1 MSRPSPEL
9 VLGPYYR
16 HMTGPD
22 PWFPLQSVYSYTI
35 FRRDWSGVQTPD
47 YRNKKRKRVLPDNG
61 YFSDRRTCSAS
72 STMSTMTRQGYGISS
87 LEVHHTGDTPFDG
100 TFPSLT
106 VDATNKA
113 TRKLYKAVD
122 GARLNIAQ
130 FFAERKQTAELLAST
145 AARIASAARSLR
157 RADLRGFAT
166 SLSLSGSETRT
177 LKQNWRR
184 VERTPTH
191 MRVSSHWLEYVY
203 GWRPL
208 LQDCYDAAELLAE
221 QISTYEGPEGEL
233 RTTSSVRT
241 PFSFRGSVPYGS
253 EGGVILPN
261 RDDLHICTSRI
272 RVQYRLDSEARSL
285 LNKTGISNPALLA
298 WELLPYSFVVDWF
311 VPVGTYLESLTAMDG
326 FTMTRGT
333 ISTLESAVSDRWLTF
348 VMHTGL
354 SSAYGWDFVS
364 ATRQGPRVSCTQ
376 ARYTRTPTTSFPY
389 ALRVKS
395 PIGGEPLSR
404 FATAA
409 ALLNNLFRR

>member
-1 MSRPSPEL
+1 MSRPSPESI
-9 VLGPYYR
+9 LGPYFYKQ
-16 HMTGPD
+16 TGPD
-22 PWFPLQSVYSYTI
+22 PYYPLQSANTYSI
-35 FRRDWSGVQTPD
+35 QRRNWSGVNTPD
-47 YRNKKRKRVLPDNG
+47 YRNRRRKRTLPDNA
-61 YFSDRRTCSAS
+61 FWSDRQTCAAG
-72 STMSTMTRQGYGISS
+72 STYETLTRQGYGTRS
-87 LEVHHTGDTPFDG
+87 LEVHITGDTPFDG
-100 TFPSLT
+100 KFPSLT

-113 TRKLYKAVD
+113 TLKLYKAVD
-122 GARLNIAQ
+122 GAKFNIAQ
-130 FFAERKQTAELLAST
+130 FFAERRQTAELLAST

-177 LKQNWRR
+177 LKQNWKR
-184 VERTPTH
+184 VERTPAH
-191 MRVSSHWLEYVY
+191 QRVSSHWLEYVY

-221 QISTYEGPEGEL
+221 QVSTYEGPEGEL

-241 PFSFRGSVPYGS
+241 PFTLRGSVPYGA
-253 EGGVILPN
+253 EGGVILQN
-261 RDDLHICTSRI
+261 RDDLHICTARI

-326 FTMTRGT
+326 FTITRGT
-333 ISTLESAVSDRWLTF
+333 ISTLESAVSDRWISF

-354 SSAYGWDFVS
+354 YSAYGWDFVQ
-364 ATRQGPRVSCTQ
+364 ANRMGPKVSCTQ

-409 ALLNNLFRR
+409 ALLTNLFRR